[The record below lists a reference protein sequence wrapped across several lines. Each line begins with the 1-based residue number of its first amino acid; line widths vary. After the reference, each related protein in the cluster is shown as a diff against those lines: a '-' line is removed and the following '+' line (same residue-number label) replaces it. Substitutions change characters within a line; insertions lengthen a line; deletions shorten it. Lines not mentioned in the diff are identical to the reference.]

1 MKKQYWTNLGN
12 FIKVMQ
18 KALIEEDTLSHQ
30 HKHHPTQH
38 ISNTIVSIE
47 KAFQG
52 KITAAKQI
60 FESDLINTYTSTN
73 NNRTFIRI
81 SQIHHKV

>member
-1 MKKQYWTNLGN
+1 MHVH
-12 FIKVMQ
+12 IE

-30 HKHHPTQH
+30 RKHHPTQH

-52 KITAAKQI
+52 KITAAKRI

-73 NNRTFIRI
+73 NNRTFMRI
-81 SQIHHKV
+81 SL